1 MISEFPIFTS
11 FKVMHNSFLRI
22 LIFQFSCVMMA
33 LMVTSCDDSTSMA
46 GGSLV
51 QDNVDVVMDSTY
63 TVTGVSRRYTEVPS
77 RTTMQLLGR
86 LKADGFG
93 EIRADVVTQYMPTA
107 GIDTAYV
114 GVDDIDSVKMILAVY
129 ADGFTGDSVM
139 PMSITVHPLTRPLPS
154 PIYSSFD
161 PTGYYDASTVWGST
175 TFSTLIR
182 GAELTGADSNGK
194 IYKNITVDLPVEIG
208 KNLYRE
214 YVDNP
219 STFNTPSSFASWFPG
234 VYITTSFGSGRVT
247 RIDNNIITVYY
258 HRVLPPSYTGL
269 TTDSI
274 VSTTANYMGVTPEII
289 TNNNISMSLSP
300 EITARVDAG
309 EQLVVAPLGYDV
321 EFTFPGKKI
330 IEDYKSQAGALA
342 VINSLSFSLPAEPVT
357 NDFGITPPPYLL
369 MVKKSERDNFFM
381 KNQVN
386 DNVTSFYAT
395 YNSSTRSYDFS
406 SMRDYVLDLLA
417 KDEIKDEDC
426 EFILT
431 PVLVAFY
438 ENSSSSSYS
447 YYYYYY
453 SSPSTTRIVA
463 QISPYVTEPVM
474 ARLNFEKAK
483 IKFTFSRQ
491 SIKN

>member
-1 MISEFPIFTS
+1 MISEFTIFTT
-11 FKVMHNSFLRI
+11 FKDMRNSFIRI
-22 LIFQFSCVMMA
+22 LFLPLVSVVLA
-33 LMVTSCDDSTSMA
+33 VTATSCDDSTSMA

-51 QDNVDVVMDSTY
+51 QDNVDVIMDSTY
-63 TVTGVSRRYTEVPS
+63 TVAGVSRRYTEVPS

-93 EIRADVVTQYMPTA
+93 EIRSDVVTQYMPTA
-107 GIDTAYV
+107 GIDTSFV
-114 GVDDIDSVKMILAVY
+114 SVDDIDSVKMMLAVY
-129 ADGFTGDSVM
+129 SDGFTGDSAM
-139 PMSITVHPLTRPLPS
+139 PMSITVHPLTRALPS

-161 PTGYYDASTVWGST
+161 PTDYYDPSTVWGST

-182 GAELTGADSNGK
+182 GAALTGADSNGR
-194 IYKNITVDLPVEIG
+194 IYKNIAVDLPVEIG
-208 KNLYRE
+208 RDLYRE
-214 YVDNP
+214 YVLNP

-247 RIDNNIITVYY
+247 RVDNNIITVYY

-269 TTDSI
+269 DTDSI

-300 EITARVDAG
+300 DITGRVEAG

-330 IEDYKSQAGALA
+330 IEDYKARAGALA

-369 MVKKSERDNFFM
+369 MVKKSDRDNFFM

-395 YNSSTRSYDFS
+395 YNTSTRSYDFS

-438 ENSSSSSYS
+438 ENTSSSSYS
-447 YYYYYY
+447 YYYYY
-453 SSPSTTRIVA
+453 SSASTTRVVA

-474 ARLNFEKAK
+474 AKLNFEKAK